1 MKIAVIDDYQNAFKT
16 LKCYPKLA
24 DHDVVVYTE
33 PETNLEKI
41 VERLKDADA
50 VLLTQQRT
58 AFPRALIEKLPKLKL
73 IGQTGRAAS
82 HVDLEACTEKGVVV
96 SAGGSGNSNATAELT
111 WGLILSALRNLPL
124 EVKRLKDGYWQ
135 STLGIGVNG
144 KTLGIY
150 AYGKIGSIVAG
161 VGKAFGA
168 AVVCWGREG
177 STGRAR
183 AAGFEVAKSRADF
196 FAECDIL
203 SLHLPLN
210 KDTRGIVTRDDLAR
224 MKPTALLVNPSRSG
238 LIAKGALEEALK
250 AGRPGKAAVDVYD
263 QEPVLGG
270 EHPLLK
276 MANATCTPHLGY
288 VTRESYEEYYA
299 VVVDDILA
307 FAAGKPS
314 HVLNPDALG
323 KK

>member
-111 WGLILSALRNLPL
+111 WGLILSALRNLPF
-124 EVKRLKDGYWQ
+124 EVKRLKDGHWQ

-168 AVVCWGREG
+168 RVVCWGREG

-276 MANATCTPHLGY
+276 MANTTCTPHLGY